1 MCCLFG
7 IIDYGRSFSGK
18 QKTKMLSVLAKEC
31 EVRGT
36 DATGIAYVYNNGIQV
51 YKRPWPARRMRFR
64 IPRDVSVIMGH
75 TRMTTQGRAER
86 NQNNHPWVSCVS
98 NGEFALAHN
107 GVLHND
113 WVLRKTLQLPD
124 TNVETDSYVAV
135 QLIEQQ
141 KTLDFSSLQY
151 MAETVEGSFCFTV
164 LDGGNQLWL
173 VKGDN
178 PLCLYHYP
186 KLGLYLYASTE
197 EILSRALTKMP
208 VLLGRPRKVELR
220 MGDILKIDG
229 EGQQEWEHFNTENLL
244 CRDVFFPWSHYWGR
258 TPSKSR
264 KYSAEDLY
272 LEDLKTTAQCMG
284 YEESLVDAWLQDGF
298 TTDEI
303 EEFLYCGEI

>member
-18 QKTKMLSVLAKEC
+18 QKTRMLSVLAREC

-36 DATGIAYVYNNGIQV
+36 DATGIAYLYHDGIQV

-64 IPRDVSVIMGH
+64 IPNEVSVVMGH
-75 TRMTTQGRAER
+75 TRMTTQGSAKK
-86 NQNNHPWVSCVS
+86 NQNNHPWLGHVLG
-98 NGEFALAHN
+98 GEFALAHN
-107 GVLHND
+107 GVLYND
-113 WVLRKTLQLPD
+113 TILRRSCQLPK

-135 QLIEQQ
+135 QLIE
-141 KTLDFSSLQY
+141 KKKALDFSSLRY

-164 LDGGNQLWL
+164 LDEKKQLWL

-197 EILSRALTKMP
+197 EILTRAISKMS
-208 VLLGRPRKVELR
+208 VALGKPEKVDLS
-220 MGDILKIDG
+220 MGDILKIDW
-229 EGQQEWEHFNTENLL
+229 EGQQEQEYFNPELL
-244 CRDVFFPWSHYWGR
+244 LHRDFYVPWTSCWGR
-258 TPSKSR
+258 FPARARKS
-264 KYSAEDLY
+264 DLEEAY
-272 LEDLKTTAQCMG
+272 LQDLRTTAQCLG
-284 YEESLVDAWLQDGF
+284 YEEELVDAWLQDGF

-303 EEFLYCGEI
+303 EEFLYCGEV